1 MITIKGRD
9 TLKLVEGS
17 GSVRIEGGSVLKL
30 ISGGPMGLQGP
41 QGDSAS
47 SSFRSADMP
56 ALLVWLINHNL
67 GYEPG
72 GIQAYE
78 LVAPGVYVE
87 VEGKVTHL
95 SVNAFTIQYDVPI
108 AGYVLAS

>member
-9 TLKLVEGS
+9 TLKLVQGD
-17 GSVRIEGGSVLKL
+17 GSVRIENGSVLKL
-30 ISGGPMGLQGP
+30 ISGGPMGMTGP
-41 QGDSAS
+41 PGDPAL
-47 SSFRSADMP
+47 SSFRSADFP
-56 ALLVWLINHNL
+56 LLQVWLAVHNL
-67 GYEPG
+67 GYEPA

-87 VEGKVTHL
+87 VKGKITHL
-95 SVNAFTIQYDVPI
+95 SVNAFTIMYDVPI